1 MTLTSESTTA
11 TTGTATGAVTSS
23 ATTGATTAATTAA
36 TTTGA
41 PVFPLEETP
50 TDRWLAVLGERM
62 PPLTGPAGVAERLLL
77 LTHYGIDWQA
87 GWVSRYRRVYWEQL
101 LPDRVITA
109 TYRAGTLRRWWRD
122 VATELG
128 SAPRNAAER
137 TELEQ
142 LLRADSTPVL
152 VALRLETEA
161 LLLRTRIVADAVRET
176 RSSTGAS

>member
-1 MTLTSESTTA
+1 MTLTSDSTTD
-11 TTGTATGAVTSS
+11 TTSTATDLVTTA
-23 ATTGATTAATTAA
+23 ATTGATTSA
-36 TTTGA
+36 TTTSA
-41 PVFPLEETP
+41 PAFPPEETP
-50 TDRWLAVLGERM
+50 TDRWLAVLGDRM

-142 LLRADSTPVL
+142 LLRADATPVL
-152 VALRLETEA
+152 MALRLETEA

>member
-1 MTLTSESTTA
+1 MTLTSGSTTS
-11 TTGTATGAVTSS
+11 TTSTATEAVTSNATTI
-23 ATTGATTAATTAA
+23 ATTGATTS
-36 TTTGA
+36 GA
-41 PVFPLEETP
+41 PAFLLEEGP

-62 PPLTGPAGVAERLLL
+62 PPLTGPAGTAERLLL

-87 GWVSRYRRVYWEQL
+87 GWVSRYRRTYWEQL

-137 TELEQ
+137 SELEQ

-152 VALRLETEA
+152 MALRLETEA

>member
-1 MTLTSESTTA
+1 MS
-11 TTGTATGAVTSS
+11 AVDQQHPS
-23 ATTGATTAATTAA
+23 
-36 TTTGA
+36 
-41 PVFPLEETP
+41 
-50 TDRWLAVLGERM
+50 DRWLAAAAGVM
-62 PPLTGPAGVAERLLL
+62 PPLEGPAGTAERLLL

-152 VALRLETEA
+152 MALRLETEA

-176 RSSTGAS
+176 RSTPGDS